1 MSHPATASR
10 FCISGPLGFVG
21 PAVATCTTKRVG
33 LPQLG
38 ERGASYCLACCDAW
52 TRLCGLTPLVQRWI
66 ENPED
71 ECEDLD
77 PWMMLV
83 SKAYHCLVLSLS
95 CVGVWATATRLSVCS
110 STGSDI
116 DPCSSGPATDV
127 AISFGAT
134 LAIASCGGLRH
145 YFKSAQMQIQINE
158 HLLASIESEG
168 LMSHLHRQ
176 KTTDGL
182 ITATWAMIKSSIL
195 LIVGN
200 FSPMILKGRSGELGK
215 GST

>member
-1 MSHPATASR
+1 
-10 FCISGPLGFVG
+10 
-21 PAVATCTTKRVG
+21 
-33 LPQLG
+33 
-38 ERGASYCLACCDAW
+38 
-52 TRLCGLTPLVQRWI
+52 
-66 ENPED
+66 
-71 ECEDLD
+71 
-77 PWMMLV
+77 MLV

-200 FSPMILKGRSGELGK
+200 FSPMILKGRSGELEKVPRSSVDPERRPVSHTNLYRKVLFESGK
-215 GST
+215 KDERLTRPEAFFVLKRGRA